1 MLSTESG
8 LGVNTCKLTGVIM
21 NLNPS
26 HSQTPSFG
34 NNKSQTSVI
43 LHREPTYE
51 EMHPKPSSMFAN
63 ISAFLLIAITV
74 MALAHM
80 YLRSSEKEIQFQE
93 EQSIARQNQNTG
105 VNR

>member
-1 MLSTESG
+1 
-8 LGVNTCKLTGVIM
+8 M
-21 NLNPS
+21 NQTAS
-26 HSQTPSFG
+26 HSQMPEFST
-34 NNKSQTSVI
+34 NKSQTSVI

-74 MALAHM
+74 LALSYM
-80 YLRSSEKEIQFQE
+80 YLRSSEKEVQFQE